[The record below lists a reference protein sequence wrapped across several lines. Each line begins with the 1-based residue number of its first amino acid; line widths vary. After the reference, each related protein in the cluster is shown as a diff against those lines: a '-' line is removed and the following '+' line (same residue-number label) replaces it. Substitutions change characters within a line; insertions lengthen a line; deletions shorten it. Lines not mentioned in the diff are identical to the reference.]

1 MVGGFFSILQ
11 YSNDGSY
18 GSDDIGVGGGS
29 QWAPVPMIRQT
40 LPSTGHLM
48 VSGVSFDLRITG

>member
-18 GSDDIGVGGGS
+18 GFDAIGVGGGS
-29 QWAPVPMIRQT
+29 Q
-40 LPSTGHLM
+40 
-48 VSGVSFDLRITG
+48 